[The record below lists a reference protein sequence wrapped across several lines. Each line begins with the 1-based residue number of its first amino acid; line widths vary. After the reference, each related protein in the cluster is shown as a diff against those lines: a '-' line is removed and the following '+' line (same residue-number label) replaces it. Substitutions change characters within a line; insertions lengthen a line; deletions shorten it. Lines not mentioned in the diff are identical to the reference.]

1 MDFSYS
7 EEQQAIFDLA
17 ASGELEDREV
27 VIAEGLSR
35 TTGVS
40 ALTVERLEQ
49 LAAAT
54 SLTEAE
60 RRIMTDA
67 HARLV
72 EQTTAQAE
80 VARLEA
86 ELVTIA
92 ADIERLR
99 GHLQAMGGERAGD
112 AKALVERL
120 LAAEDQLQARR
131 RDLEQAKAT
140 LVERVEA
147 TREQLT
153 ALEAN
158 EAS

>member
-1 MDFSYS
+1 MYDQVMDILERSRYS
-7 EEQQAIFDLA
+7 
-17 ASGELEDREV
+17 V
-27 VIAEGLSR
+27 LSD
-35 TTGVS
+35 GDD
-40 ALTVERLEQ
+40 LEQ
-49 LAAAT
+49 VFRLRYECYRGENAI
-54 SLTEAE
+54 LKNE

-72 EQTTAQAE
+72 EQTKAQAE

-153 ALEAN
+153 ALEAD
-158 EAS
+158 EAG